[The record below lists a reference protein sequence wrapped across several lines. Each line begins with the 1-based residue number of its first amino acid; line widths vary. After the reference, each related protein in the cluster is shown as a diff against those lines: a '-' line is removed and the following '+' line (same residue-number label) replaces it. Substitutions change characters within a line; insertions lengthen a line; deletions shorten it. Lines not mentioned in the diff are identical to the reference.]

1 MTMVKLN
8 NRPALKTWNGLV
20 NELFNDIEQNLA
32 PVVHHATN
40 RAFPVVNIIETPEGF
55 HAELLAAG
63 RKKENFSIKVENNQL
78 IVSYEQEKT
87 ERPAEWKQIR
97 NEFNLGNFS
106 RSFTFDET
114 VQTANIQAK
123 YEDGLLKVFIPK
135 KPEVKQAAVTIKVL

>member
-20 NELFNDIEQNLA
+20 NELFNDLEQNLA
-32 PVVHHATN
+32 PVVHQANN
-40 RAFPVVNIIETPEGF
+40 RAFPAVNIIETPDGF

-78 IVSYEQEKT
+78 IVSYQEEKT
-87 ERPAEWKQIR
+87 ERPADWKQIR

-114 VQTANIQAK
+114 IETTNIQAK

-135 KPEVKQAAVTIKVL
+135 KPEVKPATVTINVQ

>member
-1 MTMVKLN
+1 MVKLN
-8 NRPALKTWNGLV
+8 NRPAFKTWNGLV

-32 PVVHHATN
+32 PAVHQATN
-40 RAFPVVNIIETPEGF
+40 RAFPAVNIIETPEGF

-78 IVSYEQEKT
+78 VVNYEQEKT
-87 ERPAEWKQIR
+87 ERPTEWKQIR
-97 NEFNLGNFS
+97 NEFNIGNFS

-114 VQTANIQAK
+114 VDTNQIQAK

-135 KPEVKQAAVTIKVL
+135 KPEVKQAAVTINVQ